1 MDEAQTLAPSRGFT
15 SWAGNFYVAIEGE
28 GFRRIVA
35 PWCLSYH
42 PPSPLSPEE
51 VVALA
56 KRRPRLHNARHCR
69 YE

>member
-1 MDEAQTLAPSRGFT
+1 V
-15 SWAGNFYVAIEGE
+15 WAGNFYVAIEGE

-69 YE
+69 C